1 MEGGQRGRSRF
12 HRIIEAVAAPGNR
25 LESIGRVRFNGGRRV
40 RLENAR
46 RVWLERDLQVW
57 LENAAQRLAA
67 GNAQAIGPQA
77 AGGRFLLRADK
88 GVQFF
93 RMPVKGQQLMDG
105 SDEFRGQ
112 QRRILLGGAAAYRS
126 RKSLVW

>member
-12 HRIIEAVAAPGNR
+12 RRIIEAVAAPGHR
-25 LESIGRVRFNGGRRV
+25 LESAGRVRFERARQV
-40 RLENAR
+40 RFKSTRQMGLE
-46 RVWLERDLQVW
+46 Q
-57 LENAAQRLAA
+57 AAQCLAA
-67 GNAQAIGPQA
+67 GNAQAVGPQA
-77 AGGRFLLRADK
+77 AGGRFFLRADK

-93 RMPVKGQQLMDG
+93 RMPVEGQQLMDG

-112 QRRILLGGAAAYRS
+112 QCLILLGGAAAYRS